1 MTSLLRGVSWADRA
15 AHYDSLAARYREEG
29 NDRDATFAEVNAKT
43 MRMCEAEGIPLD
55 D

>member
-15 AHYDSLAARYREEG
+15 AHYDRLALRYREEG
-29 NDRDATFAEVNAKT
+29 NERDATFAEVNAKT
-43 MRMCEAEGIPLD
+43 MRICEDEEIPLD